1 MITISSAIC
10 CAAVDELNL
19 KLEEIATACHPKT
32 EK

>member
-1 MITISSAIC
+1 MIAISSAIC

-19 KLEEIATACHPKT
+19 KLEEIATACHPET